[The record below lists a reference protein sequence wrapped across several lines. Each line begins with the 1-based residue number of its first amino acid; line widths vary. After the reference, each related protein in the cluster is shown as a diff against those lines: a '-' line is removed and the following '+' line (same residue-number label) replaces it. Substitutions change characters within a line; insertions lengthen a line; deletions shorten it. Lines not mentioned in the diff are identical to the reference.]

1 MNVQKC
7 EHNCRVQISSTSIS
21 IISVF
26 FILDDAMSFII
37 SITLSEQPHPERVRP
52 GTPWYHAR
60 YPTPRNELNLTPS
73 DNESYTTSTSHTEKF
88 VHKERRPCC

>member
-1 MNVQKC
+1 
-7 EHNCRVQISSTSIS
+7 
-21 IISVF
+21 
-26 FILDDAMSFII
+26 MSFII

-88 VHKERRPCC
+88 VYKERRPCC